1 MKEAGLIQ
9 QLMDFSLTRQ
19 EAQIY
24 LELMKHPKLTG
35 YELSKLTGISRSNVY
50 GGLTGLT
57 EKGAASI
64 VEDTAVRYIPVPV
77 REFCENRI
85 HRLQRYQQYLE
96 ENIPDLT
103 EYQDG
108 YITVIGYENIR
119 EKAGVMMKQAKNR
132 FYLAGTKSVIESF
145 RDEIVQGLNRDL
157 KIILISD
164 YDMDQDP
171 DLKGAICYVTEQED
185 NQIRLITDSKQVLTG
200 SFSGKKE
207 DSCLF
212 SGQEHLVKLIKE
224 ALGNKIE
231 LMRKE
236 GK

>member
-1 MKEAGLIQ
+1 MKEASIIQ

-19 EAQIY
+19 EAQLY

-35 YELSKLTGISRSNVY
+35 YELAKLTGISRSNVY

-57 EKGAASI
+57 EKGAAGI
-64 VEDTAVRYIPVPV
+64 VEDTAVRYIPVPIS
-77 REFCENRI
+77 EFCENRI
-85 HRLQRYQQYLE
+85 HRLQRYQKYLE
-96 ENIPDLT
+96 KNMPGLT

-108 YITVIGYENIR
+108 YITVLGYDNIR
-119 EKAGVMMKQAKNR
+119 EKAGTMMKQAQNR
-132 FYLAGTKSVIESF
+132 FYLAGARDVMESF
-145 RDEIVQGLNRDL
+145 QEEISEGLKRKL
-157 KIILISD
+157 QITLISD
-164 YDMDQDP
+164 CNLENEP
-171 DLKGAICYVTEQED
+171 CFKGAICYVTEQEE
-185 NQIRLITDSKQVLTG
+185 NQIRLITDSKNVLTG

-212 SGQEHLVKLIKE
+212 SGQEHLVRLIKE

>member
-1 MKEAGLIQ
+1 MKEASLIQ

-19 EAQIY
+19 EAQLY

-64 VEDTAVRYIPVPV
+64 VEDTATRYIPVPIK
-77 REFCENRI
+77 EFCDNRI
-85 HRLQRYQQYLE
+85 HRLQRNQKYLVD
-96 ENIPDLT
+96 NIPDLS
-103 EYQDG
+103 EQQDG
-108 YITVIGYENIR
+108 YITVTGYENIR
-119 EKAGVMMKQAKNR
+119 EKASQLMKQAKSR
-132 FYLAGTKSVIESF
+132 FYLAGTKSVIEAF
-145 RDEIVQGLNRDL
+145 QEEVELGLSRDL
-157 KIILISD
+157 KITLISD
-164 YDMDQDP
+164 YDMVENFGFS
-171 DLKGAICYVTEQED
+171 GAICYVNEQED
-185 NQIRLITDSKQVLTG
+185 NQIRLITDSKYVLTG

-212 SGQEHLVKLIKE
+212 SGQEHLVNLIKE

-231 LMRKE
+231 LLRKD